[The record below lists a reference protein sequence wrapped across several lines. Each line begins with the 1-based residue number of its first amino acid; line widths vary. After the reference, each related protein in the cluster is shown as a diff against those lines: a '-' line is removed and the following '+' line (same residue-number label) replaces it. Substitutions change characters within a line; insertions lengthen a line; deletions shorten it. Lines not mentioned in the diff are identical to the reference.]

1 MDQWEAVP
9 GAANAPAPLDHGLDP
24 KQHCEPMKTAARK
37 PNRKPGAN
45 THPQMTRQ
53 IAEARAVGGGKGRFD
68 GVAFLRT
75 LKK

>member
-1 MDQWEAVP
+1 
-9 GAANAPAPLDHGLDP
+9 
-24 KQHCEPMKTAARK
+24 MKTAARK
-37 PNRKPGAN
+37 TNRRAADK
-45 THPQMTRQ
+45 TRPRITRE

>member
-1 MDQWEAVP
+1 
-9 GAANAPAPLDHGLDP
+9 
-24 KQHCEPMKTAARK
+24 MKTVARK
-37 PNRKPGAN
+37 PNRKTGAN

>member
-1 MDQWEAVP
+1 MS
-9 GAANAPAPLDHGLDP
+9 PAPLDPLPHAQYP
-24 KQHCEPMKTAARK
+24 CEPMKTAARK
-37 PNRKPGAN
+37 TNRRAADK
-45 THPQMTRQ
+45 TRPRITRE